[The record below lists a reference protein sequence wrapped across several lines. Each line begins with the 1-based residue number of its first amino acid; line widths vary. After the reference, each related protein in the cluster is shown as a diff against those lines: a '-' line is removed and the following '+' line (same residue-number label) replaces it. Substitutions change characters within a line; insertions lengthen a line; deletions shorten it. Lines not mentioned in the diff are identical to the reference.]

1 MDKEMKREGNYIIED
16 IRAFNNHLRNDDS
29 ELLTCPNNLML
40 QKAVLM
46 VNVQVKENPN
56 QSELL

>member
-1 MDKEMKREGNYIIED
+1 MKREGNYIIED

-29 ELLTCPNNLML
+29 ELLTCPNKLMIL
-40 QKAVLM
+40 KAVLM
-46 VNVQVKENPN
+46 VTVQVKENPK